1 MQSANRKLI
10 STLAHFEKNTAF
22 CFNGPGYGGREGGIF
37 LALVIKF
44 GLLVKMADL

>member
-1 MQSANRKLI
+1 MQVPIEKSSSRILLK
-10 STLAHFEKNTAF
+10 TLFF
-22 CFNGPGYGGREGGIF
+22 FVLMDLVMVVEGEIF